1 MVYFSLMLKELTPE
15 KPLII
20 LDLANNH
27 DGSIDH
33 GKRII
38 DLVYKTLSK
47 SSYQIAIKFQYR
59 DLPEF
64 IHPDFRQRMDHKYV
78 NRFIST
84 RLDWDSYLELKKY
97 VQSAGFLAACT
108 PFDSNSFQKVKE
120 HEFDILKIASASFT
134 DWHLLESIQD
144 WQGPTI
150 LSTAGADFAEI
161 DRVVTFMQ
169 NRHKEFAL
177 MHCVA
182 VYPTSDDNLHLN
194 RITQLKS
201 RYANIPIG
209 YSTHEDPSNVIA
221 GPIALAKGAVIL
233 ERHIG
238 SADQGHVLNA
248 YSSSALQLEKW
259 HDNLKNSIAML
270 GSHSYLTVK
279 NPAEQESLRHLRRFA
294 FSKSLIKRGE
304 QISAEQIFLAFPG
317 EGSGITANELG
328 RYQIL
333 TAKKDLLPG
342 ESLSKDNVEIFNPE
356 DRIFYIRNE
365 ISKLIKESGVVI
377 PQGCSLEISHH
388 YGLENF
394 NKYGT
399 CMITVV
405 NREYCKKLLISLP
418 GQTHPDMFHK
428 IKDETFFIVYGS
440 ISLKLDEKVIEMKA
454 GDLITI
460 PPKSIHGFFTLTGCI
475 IEEVSSSHNSD
486 DSFYLDAE
494 IAKNS
499 KRKTIVKYWL

>member
-1 MVYFSLMLKELTPE
+1 MLNQFTPE

-27 DGSIDH
+27 DGSLDH
-33 GKRII
+33 GKKIV
-38 DLVYKTLSK
+38 DLVYETLST
-47 SSYQIAIKFQYR
+47 SSFKIAIKFQYR
-59 DLPEF
+59 DLPDF

-150 LSTAGADFAEI
+150 LSTAGADFADI

-169 NRHKEFAL
+169 NRNKEFAL

-182 VYPTSDDNLHLN
+182 IYPTDNSDLQLN
-194 RITQLKS
+194 RISQLKS
-201 RYANIPIG
+201 RYINIPIG
-209 YSTHEDPSNVIA
+209 YSTHEDPTNVIA

-238 SADQGHVLNA
+238 AAEKGHVLNA
-248 YSSSALQLEKW
+248 YSSSDSQLEKW
-259 HDNLKNSIAML
+259 HDNLKSSISML
-270 GSHSYLTVK
+270 GSDLSQTVR
-279 NPAEQESLRHLRRFA
+279 NSTELESLRNLRRFA
-294 FSKSLIKRGE
+294 FSKNLIKRGE
-304 QISAEQIFLAFPG
+304 QISTEQIFLAFPG
-317 EGSGITANELG
+317 NESGITANEFG

-333 TAKKDLLPG
+333 TAMKDILPG
-342 ESLSKDNVEIFNPE
+342 EALSSSNVEILNSE
-356 DRIFYIRNE
+356 DQIFSIRSE
-365 ISKLIKESGVVI
+365 ISKLIKASGAVI

-394 NKYGT
+394 DKYGT
-399 CMITVV
+399 CMITIV

-440 ISLKLDEKVIEMKA
+440 IFLKLDEKVIEMNA
-454 GDLITI
+454 GDLIAI
-460 PPKSIHGFFTLTGCI
+460 PPNSTHGFFTLTGCV

-486 DSFYLDAE
+486 DSFYIDAK
-494 IAKNS
+494 IVNNS